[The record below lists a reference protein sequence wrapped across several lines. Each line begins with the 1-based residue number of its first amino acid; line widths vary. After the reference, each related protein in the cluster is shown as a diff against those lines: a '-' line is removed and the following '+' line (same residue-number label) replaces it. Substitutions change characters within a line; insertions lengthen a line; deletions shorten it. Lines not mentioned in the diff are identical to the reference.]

1 VPIAAGK
8 TGILQA
14 TASRSGARLLS
25 IVSLTGLS
33 ACLLTGC
40 ATQHGWQDG
49 SMQVAK
55 SAIPLPERS
64 LLKPQPEPGCTT
76 GMPRTDSDQSSERGR
91 DRAHT
96 KVASLATPE
105 QLSDDR
111 SSTPVAP
118 SQSMPTLSQADPN
131 AGLTT
136 RIRLEYE
143 RNCFQRA
150 ELSARQRLHRLQ
162 ASVARTVAAVRRREM
177 DGR

>member
-1 VPIAAGK
+1 MLHA
-8 TGILQA
+8 TGF
-14 TASRSGARLLS
+14 RSGARLLS
-25 IVSLTGLS
+25 IVSVAGLS

-40 ATQHGWQDG
+40 ATQHGRLDG

-76 GMPRTDSDQSSERGR
+76 GMSRLDGGEISATRLDGT
-91 DRAHT
+91 HT

-105 QLSDDR
+105 QPSDDR
-111 SSTPVAP
+111 SSTSAAP

-131 AGLTT
+131 AGLAV

-162 ASVARTVAAVRRREM
+162 AAVARTIAAVRRFEM
-177 DGR
+177 HGR